1 MSKHV
6 LIVDDSASVRQMVEA
21 TLKSASYMVTAAKDG
36 AEAFDFCKNTTFDFV
51 LTDQN
56 MPNMDGLTLIKSLR
70 TLTNYAKVPVVVLT
84 TEASDSM
91 KAQGRAAG
99 ATGWMVKPFDPAKLL
114 EVAKKVLG

>member
-21 TLKSASYMVTAAKDG
+21 TLKSAHYQVTAAKDG
-36 AEAFDFCKNTTFDFV
+36 AEALDFCKRNLYDFV

-70 TLTNYAKVPVVVLT
+70 ALSRYAAVPVVVLT
-84 TEASDSM
+84 TEASDAM

>member
-1 MSKHV
+1 MSKHI

-21 TLKSASYMVTAAKDG
+21 TLKSASYGVTAAKDG
-36 AEAFDFCKNTTFDFV
+36 QEAFDFCKQNKYDFV

-70 TLTNYAKVPVVVLT
+70 GLESYSSIPIVVLT

>member
-21 TLKSASYMVTAAKDG
+21 TLKSAQYTVTAAKDG
-36 AEAFDFCKNTTFDFV
+36 AEAFEFCKKNVYDFV

-70 TLTNYAKVPVVVLT
+70 GLSTYAKIPVVVLT

>member
-1 MSKHV
+1 MSKRI

-21 TLKSASYMVTAAKDG
+21 TLKSANYMVTAAKDG
-36 AEAFDFCKNTTFDFV
+36 LEAFNLCKTASFDFV

-70 TLTNYAKVPVVVLT
+70 GLGNYSKTPIVVLT

-99 ATGWMVKPFDPAKLL
+99 ATGWMVNPFDPAKLL